1 MVPAEVCDGQE
12 QAHSTSGG
20 REVDLYPHSL
30 DRAHHARDGSRNGFT
45 VTDVRYNIRS
55 STNRLPEHRMVP
67 AEVCDG
73 QEQARSTLDG
83 REVDLTT
90 RRIAHARDGSRNGLT
105 VTDVRYN
112 IRSSTNGL
120 PEHHMIP
127 AEVCDGQEQARS
139 TLDGREVDLT
149 TRRCVCQR
157 RSRNGSTVT

>member
-1 MVPAEVCDGQE
+1 
-12 QAHSTSGG
+12 
-20 REVDLYPHSL
+20 
-30 DRAHHARDGSRNGFT
+30 
-45 VTDVRYNIRS
+45 
-55 STNRLPEHRMVP
+55 MVP

-73 QEQARSTLDG
+73 QEQARSTSDG

-112 IRSSTNGL
+112 IRSSINRI
-120 PEHHMIP
+120 PEHRMVP

-149 TRRCVCQR
+149 TRRCACQR
-157 RSRNGSTVT
+157 YCKPETLA